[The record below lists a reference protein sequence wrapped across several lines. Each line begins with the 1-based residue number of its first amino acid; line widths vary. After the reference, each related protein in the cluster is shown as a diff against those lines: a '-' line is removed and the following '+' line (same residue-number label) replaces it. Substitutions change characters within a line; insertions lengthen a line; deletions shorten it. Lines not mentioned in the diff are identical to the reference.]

1 MVEEKTI
8 NGMKRWDLLALIKK
22 TLKDITQIESSL
34 NTIQNIEEEISWSND
49 KVNSEEWFFK
59 KIEDAYKKIEE
70 KFNKISLY
78 YHKLL
83 IDEENDDDDKS
94 IKTQIDFVVDEINT
108 YKEEIEE
115 FKKEIRW
122 YKEWEKEIEW
132 LFDSINN
139 FHDKQQ
145 EKYNKLYAKIEE
157 ELQAGT
163 TSIALAKV
171 FTDKVT
177 SYTKASKKRSNR
189 FIWVLIL
196 IICYFGVISIIFP
209 LTEIEDVLLSLLY
222 RSPFLAFWI
231 WLIIFLWNRRA
242 ESKKLEESY
251 KHKEVM
257 ARAFIWYKKSIEEL
271 GEETN
276 NELANK
282 HMNNLLDTM
291 NKDSS
296 EFLDSKWDK
305 HPIFDALWD
314 FTKKKILPEWLF
326 DFNWYSFEIKK
337 K

>member
-1 MVEEKTI
+1 MAQERTI
-8 NGMKRWDLLALIKK
+8 NGMKKWDLLSLIKK
-22 TLKDITQIESSL
+22 TLKDIAQIESSL
-34 NTIQNIEEEISWSND
+34 TTIQNIEEEISWSND

-59 KIEDAYKKIEE
+59 KIEDAYKKIDE
-70 KFNKISLY
+70 KFNQINWY
-78 YHKLL
+78 YQKLL
-83 IDEENDDDDKS
+83 IDEEDDDDDKS
-94 IKTQIDFVVDEINT
+94 IKTQIDLVFNEINT

-115 FKKEIRW
+115 FKKKIRW

-177 SYTKASKKRSNR
+177 SYKQASEKRSNR
-189 FIWVLIL
+189 FIRVLIF

-231 WLIIFLWNRRA
+231 WLIIFFWNRRA

-271 GEETN
+271 GEEID
-276 NELANK
+276 NELTNK

-305 HPIFDALWD
+305 HPIFDVLWD